1 MSASA
6 TPDVTV
12 LGAGIVGICS
22 ALSLAERG
30 LKVRLID
37 RDAPGQATSYGNAGI
52 ISPWS
57 VVPQSMPGLWK
68 NVPGWLLDPL
78 GPVTVRPGY
87 LPKVAPWGLR
97 FLAEGR
103 EERIH
108 RISDAMGF
116 LCRNCVEGFR
126 LHLAGTGH
134 ESLVKDSYYVHASR
148 NPEEADLNSLGNRL
162 RAAQGA
168 DMERIGAAEL
178 RDLEPA
184 LTPEFQAAILI
195 KGQARALSPGRIGA
209 VLAEKFQSMGGDIQT
224 RTVRGILPAET
235 GGWTYT
241 TDAGQDWT
249 PKLVLAMGV
258 WSGELLKP
266 LGIKIPMESERG
278 YHVSFRSPGV
288 ALNNSIM
295 DMDMKFVA
303 SSMEEG
309 LRVAGT
315 AEFAGLDR
323 PVNQKRLDG
332 LVELA
337 KALLPDLRAD
347 EMETWSGQRP
357 SLPDSLP
364 CIGEVEGFPDLIAA
378 FGHSHYGLM
387 MAPKT
392 GRLVAD
398 IVSGTPVNEDL
409 SPFRTRRYERI
420 KA

>member
-1 MSASA
+1 M
-6 TPDVTV
+6 TELNQPDVTV

-22 ALSLAERG
+22 AISLAEQG

-68 NVPGWLLDPL
+68 KVPGWLIDPL
-78 GPVTVRPGY
+78 GPVAIKPTY
-87 LPKVAPWGLR
+87 LPKVASWGLR

-103 EERIH
+103 QSRIQD
-108 RISDAMGF
+108 ISDAMDT
-116 LCRNCVEGFR
+116 LNRNSIELYR

-134 ESLVKDSYYVHASR
+134 EDLLQDSYYVHAFR
-148 NPEEADLNSLGNRL
+148 DKTAADLESVDYRMRRERGAPLERIS
-162 RAAQGA
+162 GA
-168 DMERIGAAEL
+168 DL

-184 LTPEFQAAILI
+184 LSHDFEAAILI
-195 KGQARALSPGRIGA
+195 KGQARAVSPGRIA
-209 VLAEKFQSMGGDIQT
+209 TVLADKLRRMGGDICTQT
-224 RTVRGILPAET
+224 VQSICPAEG
-235 GGWTYT
+235 GGWRYVTASGT
-241 TDAGQDWT
+241 EWT

-258 WSGELLKP
+258 WSRELLKP
-266 LGIKIPMESERG
+266 LGVKIPMESERG
-278 YHVSFRSPGV
+278 YHVSFRNPGIS
-288 ALNNSIM
+288 LNHSIM

-315 AEFAGLDR
+315 AEFAGLDQ
-323 PVNQKRLDG
+323 PANQKRVDG
-332 LVELA
+332 LVKLA
-337 KALLPDLRAD
+337 RALLPGLKAD
-347 EMETWSGQRP
+347 DSHTWVGQRP

-364 CIGEVEGFPDLIAA
+364 CIGEVEGLPDLFAA

-392 GRLVAD
+392 GRLIAD
-398 IVSGTPVNEDL
+398 LVKGVPLNEDIT
-409 SPFRTRRYERI
+409 PFRPRRYERI
-420 KA
+420 TA